1 MQRLLTAEEFSD
13 GPNEDQ
19 DGRQEELVRGVVTC
33 VRDLPPTHAHG
44 ATKRRVFFLL
54 HNFVNAHRLG
64 VVWSE
69 DGFILE
75 RNPDTV
81 RIPDVYFM
89 RDERVDMN
97 VHPYPSGA
105 PDLSIEILSPSN
117 RRRQVAERVADL
129 LRTGSRLVWCINP
142 KKRIVTIYRPDGTT
156 QVLIETDTLS
166 GEDVVPGFACVV
178 SELFDKVVYYDS

>member
-1 MQRLLTAEEFSD
+1 MQRLLTVEEYVK
-13 GPNEDQ
+13 GPEDQ

-33 VRDLPPTHAHG
+33 VRDDAPTYAHG
-44 ATKRRVFFLL
+44 ATMRRVYHLL
-54 HNFVNAHRLG
+54 YDFVNAHRLG
-64 VVWSE
+64 LVWVE
-69 DGFILE
+69 GGFILE
-75 RNPDTV
+75 RGPDTV
-81 RIPDVYFM
+81 RIPDIWFI
-89 RDERVDMN
+89 RHDRVDMN

-117 RRRQVAERVADL
+117 RRKQVAERVADL

-142 KKRIVTIYRPDGTT
+142 KTRIVTIYRPDGTT

-166 GEDVVPGFACVV
+166 GEDVLPGFVCVV